1 MFATISQGIFSS
13 DSGYLLVALLIVGTA
28 VVATVAT
35 YLIMKNKVALAE
47 SSSIAA
53 WAEMNKA
60 NQEKNQAL
68 REKVNKDNELAQ
80 TKQSL
85 KTLQTSLSNMRTED
99 ETMKVKLAE
108 KSSKIENLVK
118 IASDDSERI
127 RTLIGERDSLGG
139 EVSRLKEELNH
150 QEKEKELLQ
159 GELQAL
165 KNDLKELKKKHGL
178 EKEEWGDQKSSL
190 LEQLRRATYAFES
203 QKNVNE
209 KMAIDK
215 EKEIQAVK
223 SRIET
228 TKTNLEIN
236 LKAEVETLRGE
247 LENCRNETS
256 QWEHVTEEQEKKL
269 KQLQADLELVMSQK
283 ETAELNQIWREE
295 ESLISLAQVLFFKDY
310 FGRAAQEAMKQWDG
324 HGFDSTKLKEKFKEA
339 ARLILNKKQPPTVE
353 SQDRDFKRL

>member
-1 MFATISQGIFSS
+1 
-13 DSGYLLVALLIVGTA
+13 
-28 VVATVAT
+28 
-35 YLIMKNKVALAE
+35 
-47 SSSIAA
+47 
-53 WAEMNKA
+53 
-60 NQEKNQAL
+60 
-68 REKVNKDNELAQ
+68 
-80 TKQSL
+80 
-85 KTLQTSLSNMRTED
+85 
-99 ETMKVKLAE
+99 
-108 KSSKIENLVK
+108 
-118 IASDDSERI
+118 
-127 RTLIGERDSLGG
+127 
-139 EVSRLKEELNH
+139 
-150 QEKEKELLQ
+150 
-159 GELQAL
+159 
-165 KNDLKELKKKHGL
+165 
-178 EKEEWGDQKSSL
+178 
-190 LEQLRRATYAFES
+190 
-203 QKNVNE
+203 VNE

-324 HGFDSTKLKEKFKEA
+324 HGFDSTKLKEKLKEA